1 MFKAISDCKIN
12 SWSVFSLREKD
23 TQSLQNSTKIWVQQQ
38 ADFNESAKDRIKLV
52 K

>member
-1 MFKAISDCKIN
+1 MFKGVSDCKIN

-23 TQSLQNSTKIWVQQQ
+23 TQSLQNSTKIWAQQQ
-38 ADFNESAKDRIKLV
+38 ADFNESPKDRIQMV